1 MDITSPSIFMP
12 YLQTARLKVDGV
24 YLFLVRRGKSGN
36 ANPPGDP
43 ENPEQRERSKPRTDS
58 RKPAKCGKFTNG
70 LSETY

>member
-1 MDITSPSIFMP
+1 MDITSPLFLAILANGP
-12 YLQTARLKVDGV
+12 VKVDG
-24 YLFLVRRGKSGN
+24 YTFSCTEGKSGN